1 MLAPF
6 TLVARAVS
14 FILLLQQ
21 PVREASCRIYAAALL
36 RRFAA
41 RCTSTRPSG
50 FHDPVLTFRDPAS
63 SQGVFAA
70 EMLDTVVE
78 AVVTSPDPRTRA
90 VVIASMV
97 HEMCAAARWLHETD
111 TPLDDAT
118 AQGLASIGL
127 VAQAAQDH
135 YLRMSS
141 LFVGGAGKDRR

>member
-1 MLAPF
+1 M
-6 TLVARAVS
+6 T
-14 FILLLQQ
+14 
-21 PVREASCRIYAAALL
+21 
-36 RRFAA
+36 
-41 RCTSTRPSG
+41 T
-50 FHDPVLTFRDPAS
+50 VLTLGDLANSPS
-63 SQGVFAA
+63 VFAA
-70 EMLDTVVE
+70 EMLDAVE
-78 AVVTSPDPRTRA
+78 AVVTSPDPRARA
-90 VVIASMV
+90 AVIASMV